1 MSESKKVNAITVPGV
16 AIFIAACVVLFVV
29 SAAIG
34 SPFLAMV
41 ASVIGSFAFVLLLVL
56 WIWG

>member
-1 MSESKKVNAITVPGV
+1 MSEDKKVNAITVPGV
-16 AIFIAACVVLFVV
+16 AIFIAGCVVLFVI
-29 SAAIG
+29 AMATG

-41 ASVIGSFAFVLLLVL
+41 ASVIGTFAFTLLLVL